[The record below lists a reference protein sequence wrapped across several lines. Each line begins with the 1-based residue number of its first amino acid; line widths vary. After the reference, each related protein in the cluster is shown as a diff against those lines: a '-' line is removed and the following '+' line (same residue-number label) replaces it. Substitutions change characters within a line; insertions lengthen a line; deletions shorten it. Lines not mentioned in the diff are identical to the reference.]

1 MENYFLFSPYGLVPS
16 EKALAASA
24 FGQFSS
30 LVTQVPSASGA
41 SLVKMDSVENL
52 QNLEISKNK
61 DKIIIKEAGYYF
73 VIATGQIGGVS
84 VGAKGYMDIWFVKN
98 DVAIPNSNNRMTITD
113 YRTIGVLRSQ
123 FIIKLAAGDTFS
135 TSYSASA
142 PSFWVLFSL
151 NLILNQLCPVFFCLF
166 LKLINTREPLCN
178 FSKFLDLISEKFK
191 FGLLQSSCCSLA
203 SLR

>member
-1 MENYFLFSPYGLVPS
+1 MSKLWKTIFCFLLTGLS
-16 EKALAASA
+16 LQEKALAASA

-41 SLVKMDSVENL
+41 SLVKMDSVENV

-61 DKIIIKEAGYYF
+61 DKIVIKEAGYYF

-113 YRTIGVLRSQ
+113 YRTIGVLSSQ
-123 FIIKLAAGDTFS
+123 FIIKLAPGDTFG

-142 PSFWVLFSL
+142 PSLGFVFSQPD
-151 NLILNQLCPVFFCLF
+151 IEPAVSSF
-166 LKLINTREPLCN
+166 LLSI
-178 FSKFLDLISEKFK
+178 FK
-191 FGLLQSSCCSLA
+191 ID
-203 SLR
+203 